1 MKHLFAPNLSR
12 EEAHYLCQR
21 YDSDSDFWF
30 DAAGRSIRRG
40 DYSRQ
45 HFDTIFK
52 WKTRNRG
59 KSRPQK
65 NKTVTIKRALKLAVD
80 SVDIP
85 SMALKSLVRL
95 EGVGVPVASAIMAA
109 IFPER
114 FTIIDFRALEA
125 LGAKS
130 FSTSS
135 INRYLEYVS
144 YCVALSA
151 EWSMSLRELD
161 RALWKWSEKQD
172 AGLLQPVRK
181 R

>member
-12 EEAHYLCQR
+12 EEAHYLCHR
-21 YDSDSDFWF
+21 YDADSDFWF
-30 DAAGRSIRRG
+30 DAAGRSILKG

-65 NKTVTIKRALKLAVD
+65 NKTITIKRTLKLAVD
-80 SVDIP
+80 NVGVP
-85 SMALKSLVRL
+85 SIALKSLVGL
-95 EGVGVPVASAIMAA
+95 QGVGVPVASAIMTA

-125 LGAKS
+125 LGAKR

-144 YCVALSA
+144 FCVALSV
-151 EWSMSLRELD
+151 EWGMSLRELD
-161 RALWKWSEKQD
+161 RALWKWSEKQGAD
-172 AGLLQPVRK
+172 LLQPIGK